1 MQAAQRKVVY
11 YELVEN
17 LHSRKKK
24 RLTNHLVFQFPSH
37 RFYTLPAYELEK
49 TKNATCLW
57 QIAARRRAKLAEEQD
72 SSTQLRFNQISQ

>member
-24 RLTNHLVFQFPSH
+24 RLTNHLVFQFPSPGFIH
-37 RFYTLPAYELEK
+37 FQHKNWKRQKMPPASG
-49 TKNATCLW
+49 
-57 QIAARRRAKLAEEQD
+57 R
-72 SSTQLRFNQISQ
+72 